1 MTVSLSRYPTHPQSR
16 AVLFLIGLIA
26 AVFAMAPA
34 LADTKP
40 VGPEGV
46 KKPDHT
52 YLLRDLKLHAKVTI
66 VQDGPPLPEVLHTLS
81 KATGLSLSVAKN
93 LESHYPALG
102 GVTMRNAPA
111 WMVMKLVAEKDLED
125 GRWEKIEG
133 GYRLIATRSLREKPV
148 AGHPS
153 QPEGKPDVYYLT
165 LDQRLWAKLS
175 VQEDPASLNVLQDRL
190 QQATGLSMTL
200 ADNLQQHNP
209 QLGGI
214 SFNNARAWEL
224 MKLIE
229 GKDLKDGRWEKT
241 PDGYRLAATASL
253 RERDI
258 PVLSVPWWQRP
269 LVLVSAFS
277 LALAAIG
284 FLVILQRSKRKEAK
298 PGPAVA
304 KSSSRPSRA

>member
-1 MTVSLSRYPTHPQSR
+1 MTVSLSRTPTHPQSR
-16 AVLFLIGLIA
+16 AVLFLIGFLA
-26 AVFAMAPA
+26 VVFATAPV

-40 VGPEGV
+40 VASEGV

-66 VQDGPPLPEVLHTLS
+66 VQDGPPLPEILHTLS

-125 GRWEKIEG
+125 GHWEKMEG

-148 AGHPS
+148 AGHPG
-153 QPEGKPDVYYLT
+153 QPDGKPDVYYLT
-165 LDQRLWAKLS
+165 RDQRLWAKMS
-175 VQEDPASLNVLQDRL
+175 VQEDPTSLNVLLDHLR
-190 QQATGLSMTL
+190 QATGMSITL
-200 ADNLQQHNP
+200 ADNLQQHEP
-209 QLGGI
+209 LLGGI

-229 GKDLKDGRWEKT
+229 SKDLKDGRWEKT
-241 PDGYRLAATASL
+241 ADGYQLVATASL
-253 RERDI
+253 REREL
-258 PVLSVPWWQRP
+258 PVRPVAWWHSP
-269 LVLVSAFS
+269 LVFVPALLAVLMLVLGTIVLFRRRRATD
-277 LALAAIG
+277 
-284 FLVILQRSKRKEAK
+284 AK
-298 PGPAVA
+298 PGNRLVQA
-304 KSSSRPSRA
+304 